1 MPLLQVYATQV
12 NHSSWLLAAYH
23 HELMKYIAD
32 SFGCEH
38 PYSNS
43 NFSDEFIRELID
55 DALHDLAE
63 EEDTLITIKDGDWL
77 WPRIIRAVRRL
88 VREQDAV
95 RMFSIPTLLRCVQIM
110 TNEVQWQ
117 FPNFPFDFG
126 ELVDPQRLATL
137 YPGFGGPS
145 DHVNICCDRDL
156 ARWVVRSINHWL
168 CVNFSPLERR
178 MGNSELGGPIKRW
191 LSDNMLVNPLDEG
204 FDALLEVLHKLRR
217 TLHEKGRIE
226 VELEVDHWVNEFS
239 DAFSW
244 SLFNETTLPGTVNI
258 DRDRGPNRSGTLFM
272 PVSHNFGAFYVNI
285 EGLRDQQLICNVVS
299 DLCQWLSPCAST
311 IPRTDKFIEEAV
323 RNSMSANSRVTP
335 LVLLDY
341 TLERLLT
348 AIRAVIDMHSA
359 GHFTVD
365 RCILLLGLAMG
376 WSVVYN

>member
-1 MPLLQVYATQV
+1 
-12 NHSSWLLAAYH
+12 
-23 HELMKYIAD
+23 MKYIAD

-43 NFSDEFIRELID
+43 NFSDEFIRELIN

-63 EEDTLITIKDGDWL
+63 EEDTLITIEDGDWL

-117 FPNFPFDFG
+117 F
-126 ELVDPQRLATL
+126 
-137 YPGFGGPS
+137 
-145 DHVNICCDRDL
+145 
-156 ARWVVRSINHWL
+156 
-168 CVNFSPLERR
+168 R

-191 LSDNMLVNPLDEG
+191 LSDNMFVNPLGEG
-204 FDALLEVLHKLRR
+204 LDALLEVLHKLRR

-244 SLFNETTLPGTVNI
+244 PLFNETTLPGTVNI

-311 IPRTDKFIEEAV
+311 IPRTDNFIEEAV

-341 TLERLLT
+341 TWERLLT

-376 WSVVYN
+376 WPVVYN